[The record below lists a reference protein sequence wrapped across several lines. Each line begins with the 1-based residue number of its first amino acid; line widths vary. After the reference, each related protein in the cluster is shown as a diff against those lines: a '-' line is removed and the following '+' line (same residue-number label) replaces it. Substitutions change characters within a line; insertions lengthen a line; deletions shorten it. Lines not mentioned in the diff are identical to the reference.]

1 MDRGAWW
8 TTVPGVTK
16 GWTQLSKQHSLFHF
30 EISACLRA
38 KLLQVCLTLWTPR
51 TVAGQAP
58 LRIFSIENPLWDSLG
73 KNTGV
78 GFHFFLQGIFLTQGS
93 NLHLLHWQA
102 DSLLL
107 HHRGSTKD
115 CVCVQ
120 ISSLISS
127 PVL

>member
-38 KLLQVCLTLWTPR
+38 KLLQGCLTLWTPR

-78 GFHFFLQGIFLTQGS
+78 GFHFFLQGIFLTQGA
-93 NLHLLHWQA
+93 NVCLLCLLH
-102 DSLLL
+102 
-107 HHRGSTKD
+107 
-115 CVCVQ
+115 
-120 ISSLISS
+120 
-127 PVL
+127 